1 MRYLLDTNAVIA
13 LLNDP
18 AGPISRKLHSPS
30 PTDIAISAVVLHEL
44 YSGAFKSVRR
54 DHNLSVVEAL
64 QFQTLELDM
73 NDARH
78 SGEIRAW
85 LTARGTPI
93 GPFDVLIAGQAR
105 ARAMTLVSHNLQEF
119 ARVPGLK
126 IESWGSTP
134 PR

>member
-18 AGPISRKLHSPS
+18 GGPVSRKLHSLS
-30 PTDIAISAVVLHEL
+30 PTDIATSAVVLHEL
-44 YSGAFKSVRR
+44 YFGAFKSAWR
-54 DHNLSVVEAL
+54 DRNLSVVEAL
-64 QFQTLELDM
+64 RFQILELDM

-85 LTARGTPI
+85 LAARGTPI

-105 ARAMTLVSHNLQEF
+105 ARGMTLVSQNLREF

-126 IESWGSTP
+126 TANWRPIAP
-134 PR
+134 H

>member
-1 MRYLLDTNAVIA
+1 MQYLLDTNAVIA

-18 AGPISRKLHSPS
+18 AGPISRKLHSLS

-44 YSGAFKSVRR
+44 YFGAFKSARR
-54 DHNLSVVEAL
+54 DHNLSIVEAL

-85 LTARGTPI
+85 LAARGTPI

-105 ARAMTLVSHNLQEF
+105 ARGMTLVSHNLREF

-126 IESWGSTP
+126 TVTWRPIAP
-134 PR
+134 H

>member
-18 AGPISRKLHSPS
+18 AGPVSRKLHSLS

-44 YSGAFKSVRR
+44 YFGAFKSTRR

-64 QFQTLELDM
+64 RFQILELDM

-85 LTARGTPI
+85 LAARGTPI

-105 ARAMTLVSHNLQEF
+105 ARGMTLVSQNQREF

-126 IESWGSTP
+126 TANWRPTA